1 MKPKF
6 NKRNNLPHRQAG
18 RKRIVVIGGGTGTYT
33 VLSGLK
39 HYPVS
44 LTAIVTM
51 TDDGGSNRV
60 IRDEFGLLPTS
71 DIRQCLVAL
80 ARGNGA
86 ESQLMRKLF
95 MYRFHQGKGMVG
107 MTFGNL
113 FMAALSDILG
123 SQKKA
128 MQKTG
133 EILNIQGRILPVT
146 FTNTNLEAVYENG
159 KRVMG
164 ENSIDEP
171 KHSVK
176 LRIRSAFL
184 RPSARANPEALEAIR
199 KADLVVIGPGDLY
212 TSIVSN
218 LLVKGIP
225 EAIRKTKAKVV
236 YAVNLMTRPGQ
247 TYGFTAKDHLSA
259 LEKYLGKAVDVVLI
273 NSKSVPKPILQRYR
287 REFSIPV
294 SDDLSSS
301 YYRVVRGDFLHA
313 KEVKKVRG
321 DSLHR
326 SLIRHNPE
334 TLARALCKLL
344 S

>member
-1 MKPKF
+1 MSRK
-6 NKRNNLPHRQAG
+6 
-18 RKRIVVIGGGTGTYT
+18 KRIVVLGGGTGSYT

-39 HYPVS
+39 KYPVS

-51 TDDGGSNRV
+51 ADNGGSNRA

-80 ARGNGA
+80 ACGNGTGD
-86 ESQLMRKLF
+86 QLMRQLF
-95 MYRFHQGKGMVG
+95 MYRFHQGKGIVG

-128 MQKTG
+128 IQKTG
-133 EILNIQGRILPVT
+133 EILNIQGQVLPVT
-146 FTNTNLEAVYENG
+146 FTDTNLGAVYENG
-159 KRVMG
+159 KRIIG

-171 KHSVK
+171 KHNMK
-176 LRIRSAFL
+176 LKIRQAFL
-184 RPSARANPEALEAIR
+184 RPLARANPEALEAIH

-218 LLVKGIP
+218 LLVKGVP

-236 YAVNLMTRPGQ
+236 YVVNLMTRPGQ
-247 TYGFTAKDHLSA
+247 TYDFTAKDHLSV
-259 LEKYLGKAVDVVLI
+259 LEQYLGKAVDVVLV
-273 NSKSVPKPILQRYR
+273 NSKSVSKATLQRYK

-294 SDDLSSS
+294 SDDLNNA
-301 YYRVVRGDFLHA
+301 YYRVIRGDFLHA
-313 KEVKKVRG
+313 KEIKKVRG

-326 SLIRHNPE
+326 SLIRHNPDK
-334 TLARALCKLL
+334 LARLL
-344 S
+344 LRVLG